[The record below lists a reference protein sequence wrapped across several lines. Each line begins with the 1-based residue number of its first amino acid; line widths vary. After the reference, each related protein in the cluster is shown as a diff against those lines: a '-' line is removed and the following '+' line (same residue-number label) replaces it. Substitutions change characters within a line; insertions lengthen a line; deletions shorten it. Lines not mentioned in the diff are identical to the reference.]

1 MDALVDIPEAG
12 ADSGASWEQVKEI
25 RQTKF
30 AGSRPLL
37 LLYPICRDSV
47 PKRDGNRMA
56 LHAVID
62 ILGVGIVF
70 PKAPHD
76 IPVGYKRAPIDVT
89 RYEQAEYI
97 EEVLPDDDTAVH

>member
-1 MDALVDIPEAG
+1 
-12 ADSGASWEQVKEI
+12 
-25 RQTKF
+25 
-30 AGSRPLL
+30 
-37 LLYPICRDSV
+37 
-47 PKRDGNRMA
+47 MA